1 MEQQVRFNNTL
12 NKDLDLRVTE
22 DGKDYYCLT
31 VGKKSYVSE
40 MSIDSGAVR
49 GHITI
54 GRYTSIAKRIV
65 LEIGFNHNHHLV
77 STFPFKDFD
86 STIDPTQQDLNHY
99 YENNHY
105 HIIVGNDVW
114 IGDGVR
120 ILGGV
125 HIGDG
130 AVIGMGAV
138 VTRDVPPYAVVVG
151 NPASVTK
158 YRFDEDTI
166 ARLMQIRWWNWD
178 EKTIQERVP
187 EMGNPKA
194 FAERY
199 YKGQVE
205 IPNSEFTDL
214 MNRMKEDGVKTFYFV
229 LDCNAPLP
237 LWKKV
242 LSSFMEAFKR
252 DNRQI
257 LIVNIP
263 SFVQCDSTYQDAEKD
278 LNDFAKVCEGIIKV
292 SNDDV
297 SFYHSDVYVA
307 GNDIRSL
314 AYLDKASAIGM
325 EVRSACD
332 WQSGLF

>member
-12 NKDLDLRVTE
+12 NKDLDLSVTE

-31 VGKKSYVSE
+31 VGRKSYVSG
-40 MSIDSGAVR
+40 MAIDSGAVR

-65 LEIGFNHNHHLV
+65 LEIGFNHDHHLV
-77 STFPFKDFD
+77 SNFPFKDFD
-86 STIDPTQQDLNHY
+86 NTIDPAQQDLNHY

-105 HIIVGNDVW
+105 HVIIGNDVW

-138 VTRDVPPYAVVVG
+138 VTKDVPPYAVVVG
-151 NPASVTK
+151 NPARVVK
-158 YRFDEDTI
+158 YRFDEETI
-166 ARLMQIRWWNWD
+166 SKLMQIRWWNWD
-178 EKTIQERVP
+178 DQTIQDRVP
-187 EMGNPKA
+187 EMKDPKA
-194 FAERY
+194 FADRY
-199 YKGQVE
+199 YKEPAE

-214 MNRMKEDGVKTFYFV
+214 MNRMKEEGVKIFYFV

-237 LWKKV
+237 LWEKV
-242 LSSFMEAFKR
+242 MRSFMEAYMR
-252 DNRQI
+252 DNRQL

-263 SFVQCDSTYQDAEKD
+263 LFVQSDSTYQGVEKVLD
-278 LNDFAKVCEGIIKV
+278 DFSKECDGIIKV
-292 SNDDV
+292 SNGDS
-297 SFYHSDVYVA
+297 SFYHADVYVA
-307 GNDIRSL
+307 GNDVRSL
-314 AYLDKASAIGM
+314 VYLDKASALGM

-332 WQSGLF
+332 WESGLF